1 MLTLLIKPFEEY
13 ILLILKL
20 KAVLIEIFVARA

>member
-1 MLTLLIKPFEEY
+1 MLTLLIKPFEEH